1 MNQIHLPD
9 NLIRMRHKRNITQE
23 QLADFLGVT
32 KASVSKWEN
41 HQSMPD
47 ILLLPKLAAFFDV
60 SIDQLMGYEPQL
72 SKEQIQ
78 KVYQDLSEEFVSN
91 SFTETMKKSQEL
103 VKKYYSC
110 YPFLL
115 QICVLWINHFML
127 PEDREEQQK
136 ILNQTEQL
144 CEHIIQIC
152 NAVNICNDAIA
163 LKALVGLQMG
173 KAQEAVEA
181 LEDLTD
187 PMRISG
193 QNDLLLIQAY
203 QMIGDNQ
210 KANDYTQITMYTHL
224 MALVGASI
232 QYLAVNMANED
243 SCQETIRRMET
254 ILHTYEIDSLHPNIS
269 AQFYYQSA
277 LVNAFHGKQTNALAY
292 LREYAKMVTILFE
305 MKELKLHGD
314 HYFDRLDQWIEQLTL
329 GGDPPRSQKMLSE
342 HYQETLNH
350 PLFVSFQDNQEF
362 QELKNSLSQEH
373 GRNQK

>member
-1 MNQIHLPD
+1 MLF
-9 NLIRMRHKRNITQE
+9 RS
-23 QLADFLGVT
+23 LA
-32 KASVSKWEN
+32 
-41 HQSMPD
+41 
-47 ILLLPKLAAFFDV
+47 
-60 SIDQLMGYEPQL
+60 
-72 SKEQIQ
+72 
-78 KVYQDLSEEFVSN
+78 
-91 SFTETMKKSQEL
+91 
-103 VKKYYSC
+103 
-110 YPFLL
+110 
-115 QICVLWINHFML
+115 
-127 PEDREEQQK
+127 
-136 ILNQTEQL
+136 
-144 CEHIIQIC
+144 
-152 NAVNICNDAIA
+152 
-163 LKALVGLQMG
+163 GLQMG

-224 MALVGASI
+224 MALVGSSI

-314 HYFDRLDQWIEQLTL
+314 HYFDRLEQWIEQLTL